1 LFLETPAE
9 PRWQTACAAAGRDS
23 WERRRH
29 GRLWVA
35 APQPT
40 LVKIDGR
47 NAALVVNLSAGG
59 MRVRALGRP
68 VVPGSTVRL
77 KFQPPG
83 TDNVR
88 AAGVVAWVN
97 DLAEAGIEF
106 VKLSQTQARRL
117 REWCSENQIASA
129 AQELMGVAG
138 GWPAALELIAELAR
152 TVTGAG
158 GASITLSGRGRA
170 CCSVEEKLPV
180 RATLAAPI
188 YEGEQVVGQ
197 LEVYAVDFGAFDE
210 ADLRALSMLAALLSE
225 MVQRRAAPKP
235 RVTPKPPLA
244 TRIADRME
252 GIWPRTVR
260 VRVVLRIGNPSPA
273 EMTKIRSA
281 TSSIGK

>member
-1 LFLETPAE
+1 
-9 PRWQTACAAAGRDS
+9 
-23 WERRRH
+23 
-29 GRLWVA
+29 
-35 APQPT
+35 
-40 LVKIDGR
+40 
-47 NAALVVNLSAGG
+47 
-59 MRVRALGRP
+59 MRA
-68 VVPGSTVRL
+68 T
-77 KFQPPG
+77 
-83 TDNVR
+83 
-88 AAGVVAWVN
+88 GVVAWVN

-106 VKLSQTQARRL
+106 VKLSQSQARRL

-188 YEGEQVVGQ
+188 YEGEQAVGQ

-235 RVTPKPPLA
+235 EVAPKPPLA

-260 VRVVLRIGNPSPA
+260 VRVVLRIGNPSLL

-281 TSSIGK
+281 TSSTGK